1 MEATAVSLTRTVL
14 DGVLGSAGTAMA
26 DEAALLLGVRREV
39 GFIRSEL
46 QMMQSFLRVQ
56 SSATRWGA
64 GGSRDTVRT
73 CVKQVR
79 DLACDLEDCLLDFT
93 LHASRP
99 RWLRWGPGLVA
110 RHRVAGRIRG
120 LKATVVDLNQRNQR
134 YNVFAATADSH
145 HGADLVRELKA
156 IVVEL
161 NQRNQQH
168 NVPAEEGQH
177 GHADDECACAQLSP
191 GDEGQDIERVE
202 ETKHLA
208 DLVKG
213 GGGARVVSVWG
224 MGGMGKSS
232 LVRMLYNDRDFIDG
246 FDGRAWF
253 TVPHPLESADEL
265 ERQLRKQLVVEP
277 RRTDGTDTI
286 QEWLEAKRCLVVV
299 DDVASPEEWDLIS
312 RCLAANGT
320 AGTGSRVIVT
330 TRRNDVALRC
340 AGDVKGVY
348 ELKPLDDKEA
358 RKLLYQKVYKKAE
371 CMMTKD
377 MVEQASRI
385 LERCR
390 GLPLAIATIGGLLA
404 NRPKT
409 SREWMDLRQHLGSE
423 LESDRDIKRVITS
436 SYDGLPY
443 HLKCCFLYLSIFP
456 ENHEIR
462 LTRLLRRWIAEGYI
476 TKPRDMSVEELGRR
490 YYNELISRSMI
501 QPSEKARASMAVERC
516 RVHGVVLQIILSQS
530 IEENQLFIMD
540 KHCNEA
546 PPSKI
551 RHLVVTRWKENE
563 KMASLNLSQVRSLT
577 IFGRCPVSLISS
589 KLRLLRVLD
598 LEDTL
603 ELENDDLKHIGE
615 LHHLRYLGLRK
626 TNISSIPSSLE
637 NLRFLETLD
646 VQDTK
651 VIQLPV
657 GITKLEKLCHLV
669 GGVNFTKDLAGKT
682 RKNKEVCK
690 CNGDPF
696 ETFADLVTGCYG
708 YKQVEPSCSCCSYEF
723 SVTTPERIEKLRNLQ
738 VLGVVHI
745 ARGSKVARNLGEL
758 TSLRRLGV
766 EVDAT
771 DEVGKDLC
779 NSISKLVR
787 LERLEVR
794 SRSLEFLKE
803 AKKEEEMPPKH
814 LLSLR
819 LCGRLGNLPSWMDR
833 LNDLAK
839 VKLIQTQLKQVDIEV
854 LGKLPNLTLLAL
866 WEESFSEKT
875 LCFGE
880 GTFPK
885 LKVLYIE
892 GMENIESIQIK
903 DGALPVLEKLEVM
916 RCINLDD
923 SKEGLSLV
931 LVLKNLNELVLTSC
945 GDKPKLEEELQKQI
959 RGFKKRP
966 KFITG
971 KSIVSRS

>member
-1 MEATAVSLTRTVL
+1 MSLTRTVL

-46 QMMQSFLRVQ
+46 QMMQSFLREQ

-93 LHASRP
+93 LHASRS

-110 RHRVAGRIRG
+110 RHRVADRIRG
-120 LKATVVDLNQRNQR
+120 LKASVVELNQRNQR
-134 YNVFAATADSH
+134 YNVFAAASH
-145 HGADLVRELKA
+145 HGAT
-156 IVVEL
+156 
-161 NQRNQQH
+161 
-168 NVPAEEGQH
+168 PGEEQH
-177 GHADDECACAQLSP
+177 GHADDECPRAGAQLAP
-191 GDEGQDIERVE
+191 GNERQDIERAGE
-202 ETKHLA
+202 MDH
-208 DLVKG
+208 LVKLVNNTG
-213 GGGARVVSVWG
+213 DAWVVSVWG

-232 LVRMLYNDRDFIDG
+232 LVRMLYNDMALIDG
-246 FDGRAWF
+246 FDGRAWV
-253 TVPHPLESADEL
+253 TVPHPLESTDEV
-265 ERQLRKQLVVEP
+265 ERRLKKQLGVAPGHSV
-277 RRTDGTDTI
+277 
-286 QEWLEAKRCLVVV
+286 QAWLAEKRCLVVV
-299 DDVASPEEWDLIS
+299 DDVSSHEEWELIS
-312 RCLAANGT
+312 RCLPANGP
-320 AGTGSRVIVT
+320 TGSRVVVT
-330 TRRNDVALRC
+330 TRRDDVARQC
-340 AGDVKGVY
+340 AGDVRENVY
-348 ELKPLDDKEA
+348 ELKPLEGEEA
-358 RKLLYQKVYKKAE
+358 RKLFCQKVYKDAE
-371 CMMTKD
+371 YKLKDDNEMMK
-377 MVEQASRI
+377 EASRI

-409 SREWMDLRQHLGSE
+409 SREWMDLRKHLGSE
-423 LESDRDIKRVITS
+423 LESDRVIKRVIAS

-443 HLKCCFLYLSIFP
+443 HLKSCFLYLSLFP

-476 TKPRDMSVEELGRR
+476 TKPRDMTVEELGRR

-501 QPSEKARASMAVERC
+501 QPSEKARATMAVERC

-546 PPSKI
+546 PQSKI
-551 RHLVVTRWKENE
+551 RHLVVTRWKKNE
-563 KMASLNLSQVRSLT
+563 KMASINLSQVRSLT

-626 TNISSIPSSLE
+626 TNISRLPSSLE

-651 VIQLPV
+651 VTQLPV

-669 GGVNFTKDLAGKT
+669 GGVNFAKDLAGKT
-682 RKNKEVCK
+682 RKNKEVVE

-708 YKQVEPSCSCCSYEF
+708 YKQPETSCEF
-723 SVTTPERIEKLRNLQ
+723 SVTAPERIEKLRNLQ

-745 ARGSKVARNLGEL
+745 ARGCKVARNLGEL

-771 DEVGKDLC
+771 EEEGKDLC
-779 NSISKLVR
+779 SSISRLVR

-794 SRSLEFLKE
+794 SRSLEFLKKAE
-803 AKKEEEMPPKH
+803 KAEEMPPKH

-819 LCGRLGNLPSWMDR
+819 LCGRLGKLPGWMDR

-854 LGKLPNLTLLAL
+854 LGKLRNLTLLAL
-866 WEESFSEKT
+866 WEESFVEKMV
-875 LCFGE
+875 CFGK

-885 LKVLYIE
+885 LKLLYIE
-892 GMENIESIQIK
+892 GMENIETIQIK
-903 DGALPVLEKLEVM
+903 DGALHVLEKLEVKK
-916 RCINLDD
+916 CINLDD
-923 SKEGLSLV
+923 SKEGLSEVPFLR
-931 LVLKNLNELVLTSC
+931 NLNELILTSC
-945 GDKPKLEEELQKQI
+945 GDKPELEKELQKQMS
-959 RGFKKRP
+959 GFEKRP

>member
-26 DEAALLLGVRREV
+26 DEAALLLGVRGEV

-64 GGSRDTVRT
+64 GGGGCRDTVRT

-79 DLACDLEDCLLDFT
+79 DLARDLEDCLLDFT
-93 LHASRP
+93 LHASRS
-99 RWLRWGPGLVA
+99 RWLRWGPGLAA

-120 LKATVVDLNQRNQR
+120 LKATVVELNQRNER
-134 YNVFAATADSH
+134 YNVFAAASH
-145 HGADLVRELKA
+145 HGAT
-156 IVVEL
+156 
-161 NQRNQQH
+161 
-168 NVPAEEGQH
+168 PGEEHHGQT
-177 GHADDECACAQLSP
+177 DDDYPRAQLAP
-191 GDEGQDIERVE
+191 GSERQDIERAGE
-202 ETKHLA
+202 MDE
-208 DLVKG
+208 LVKLVNKMG
-213 GGGARVVSVWG
+213 DAWVVSVWG

-232 LVRMLYNDRDFIDG
+232 LVRMLYNDMALIDG
-246 FDGRAWF
+246 FDGRAWV
-253 TVPHPLESADEL
+253 TVPHPLESTDEV
-265 ERQLRKQLVVEP
+265 ERRLRKQLGVAP
-277 RRTDGTDTI
+277 DRTI
-286 QEWLEAKRCLVVV
+286 RAWLEENRCLVVV
-299 DDVASPEEWDLIS
+299 DDVSSHEEWELIS
-312 RCLAANGT
+312 RCLPANGP
-320 AGTGSRVIVT
+320 TGSRVVVT
-330 TRRNDVALRC
+330 TRRDDVARQC
-340 AGDVKGVY
+340 AGDVRENVY
-348 ELKPLDDKEA
+348 ELKPLEDEEA
-358 RKLLYQKVYKKAE
+358 RKLFCQKVYKDAGYKLMDD
-371 CMMTKD
+371 MM
-377 MVEQASRI
+377 EQANRI

-409 SREWMDLRQHLGSE
+409 SREWMDLRKHLGSE

-546 PPSKI
+546 PQGNI
-551 RHLVVTRWKENE
+551 RHLVVTRWKKNE

-589 KLRLLRVLD
+589 KLHFLRVLD

-626 TNISSIPSSLE
+626 TNISRLPSSLE

-651 VIQLPV
+651 VTQLPV

-669 GGVNFTKDLAGKT
+669 GGVNFAKDLAGKT
-682 RKNKEVCK
+682 RKNKEASK

-696 ETFADLVTGCYG
+696 EMLADLVTGCYG
-708 YKQVEPSCSCCSYEF
+708 YKQVEPSCSCCTCEF
-723 SVTTPERIEKLRNLQ
+723 SVTAPERIEKLRNLQ

-745 ARGSKVARNLGEL
+745 ARGSKVAKNLGEL

-766 EVDAT
+766 DVDAT
-771 DEVGKDLC
+771 EEVGKDLC
-779 NSISKLVR
+779 SSVSRLVH

-803 AKKEEEMPPKH
+803 AKKAEEMPPKH

-819 LCGRLGNLPSWMDR
+819 LCGRLGNLPGWMDR
-833 LNDLAK
+833 LKDLAK
-839 VKLIQTQLKQVDIEV
+839 VKLIQTQLKQVDVEV
-854 LGKLPNLTLLAL
+854 MGKLRNLTLLAL
-866 WEESFSEKT
+866 WEESFAEKT

-885 LKVLYIE
+885 LKLLYIE

-903 DGALPVLEKLEVM
+903 DGALPLLEKLEVKK
-916 RCINLDD
+916 CINLDD
-923 SKEGLSLV
+923 SKDGLSLV
-931 LVLKNLNELVLTSC
+931 LVLQNLNELVLTSC
-945 GDKPKLEEELQKQI
+945 GDKPKLEKELQKQI
-959 RGFKKRP
+959 SGFKKRP

>member
-1 MEATAVSLTRTVL
+1 M
-14 DGVLGSAGTAMA
+14 D
-26 DEAALLLGVRREV
+26 D
-39 GFIRSEL
+39 
-46 QMMQSFLRVQ
+46 MM
-56 SSATRWGA
+56 
-64 GGSRDTVRT
+64 
-73 CVKQVR
+73 
-79 DLACDLEDCLLDFT
+79 
-93 LHASRP
+93 
-99 RWLRWGPGLVA
+99 
-110 RHRVAGRIRG
+110 
-120 LKATVVDLNQRNQR
+120 
-134 YNVFAATADSH
+134 
-145 HGADLVRELKA
+145 
-156 IVVEL
+156 
-161 NQRNQQH
+161 
-168 NVPAEEGQH
+168 
-177 GHADDECACAQLSP
+177 
-191 GDEGQDIERVE
+191 
-202 ETKHLA
+202 
-208 DLVKG
+208 
-213 GGGARVVSVWG
+213 
-224 MGGMGKSS
+224 
-232 LVRMLYNDRDFIDG
+232 
-246 FDGRAWF
+246 
-253 TVPHPLESADEL
+253 
-265 ERQLRKQLVVEP
+265 
-277 RRTDGTDTI
+277 
-286 QEWLEAKRCLVVV
+286 
-299 DDVASPEEWDLIS
+299 
-312 RCLAANGT
+312 
-320 AGTGSRVIVT
+320 
-330 TRRNDVALRC
+330 
-340 AGDVKGVY
+340 
-348 ELKPLDDKEA
+348 
-358 RKLLYQKVYKKAE
+358 
-371 CMMTKD
+371 
-377 MVEQASRI
+377 EQASRI

-409 SREWMDLRQHLGSE
+409 SREWMDLRKHLGSE

-530 IEENQLFIMD
+530 IEENQLLIMD
-540 KHCNEA
+540 KHCNEV
-546 PPSKI
+546 PQSKI
-551 RHLVVTRWKENE
+551 RHLVVTRWKKNE

-589 KLRLLRVLD
+589 KLHFLRVLD

-626 TNISSIPSSLE
+626 TNISRLPSSLE

-651 VIQLPV
+651 VTELPV

-669 GGVNFTKDLAGKT
+669 GGVNFAKDLAGKT
-682 RKNKEVCK
+682 RKNTEEDK

-696 ETFADLVTGCYG
+696 ETLADLVTGCYG
-708 YKQVEPSCSCCSYEF
+708 YKQVEPSCSCCACEF
-723 SVTTPERIEKLRNLQ
+723 SVTAPERIEKLRNLQ

-745 ARGSKVARNLGEL
+745 ARGSRVARNLGEL

-771 DEVGKDLC
+771 EEVGKDLC
-779 NSISKLVR
+779 SSISRLVH

-803 AKKEEEMPPKH
+803 AKKAEEMPPKH

-819 LCGRLGNLPSWMDR
+819 LCGRLGNLPGWMDR
-833 LNDLAK
+833 LKDLAK
-839 VKLIQTQLKQVDIEV
+839 VKLIQTQLKQVDVEV
-854 LGKLPNLTLLAL
+854 MGKLRNLTLLAL
-866 WEESFSEKT
+866 WEGSFAEKT

-885 LKVLYIE
+885 LKLLYIE

-903 DGALPVLEKLEVM
+903 DGALPVLEKLEVKK
-916 RCINLDD
+916 CVNLDD
-923 SKEGLSLV
+923 SKDGLSLV
-931 LVLKNLNELVLTSC
+931 LVLQNLNELVLTSC
-945 GDKPKLEEELQKQI
+945 GDKPKLEKELQKQI
-959 RGFKKRP
+959 SGFKKRP